1 MKGQVSIARPSGTA
15 RHSRGQV
22 STELLVIVAVVL
34 VIFIPLLVMVYFK
47 SNEANAQIGSY
58 QAELAVFRLAYLA
71 NSVGA
76 LGTDTS
82 LTADIYIPK
91 GVKEI
96 RTGTVGKGGEITFV
110 ITTDAGDSEISEV
123 MKYPVNN
130 ATFVSNQGWA
140 RFNMTSQYINGEAR
154 IRIERE

>member
-1 MKGQVSIARPSGTA
+1 M
-15 RHSRGQV
+15 RGQV

-96 RTGTVGKGGEITFV
+96 RTETVGRGGEITFV
-110 ITTDAGDSEISEV
+110 ITTDAGDSEVSEV
-123 MKYPVNN
+123 IKYPVKKM
-130 ATFVSNQGWA
+130 TFKGTQGWA
-140 RFNMTSQYINGEAR
+140 RFNITSVYLNGETR
-154 IRIERE
+154 IDMESEGR